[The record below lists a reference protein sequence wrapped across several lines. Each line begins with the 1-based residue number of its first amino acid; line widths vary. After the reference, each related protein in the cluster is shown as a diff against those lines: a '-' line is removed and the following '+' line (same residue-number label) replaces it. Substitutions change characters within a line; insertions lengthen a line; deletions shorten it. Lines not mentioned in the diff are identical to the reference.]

1 MNARNIFYAYVL
13 ITTQFHLDAEDSE
26 NLLDVAGGAEGGAF
40 ADLSNPRYKT
50 EICRNF
56 KERARCVYG
65 DSCQFAH
72 GRRELREVVRNTKYK
87 TKLCQKYWI
96 TGYCVYGPRFVPINE
111 EYNKKIISF
120 RLQVQFP
127 SQREGYRPRTAG
139 HRYAVAKN

>member
-1 MNARNIFYAYVL
+1 MPEIFSSFTAYVF
-13 ITTQFHLDAEDSE
+13 ITTQFHLDAEDPE
-26 NLLDVAGGAEGGAF
+26 NPLDVAGAEGGAF

-139 HRYAVAKN
+139 HRYAVARN